1 MAQYIDKGTLIS
13 EINHQHKILMQT
25 DHTYGAQFVLGFRQ
39 ACRQIIDFI
48 DTLEVK
54 EVDLKKELELWMKS
68 NADYTGHFN
77 ILEFAK
83 YFFELGLKVQKG

>member
-1 MAQYIDKGTLIS
+1 MTQYINKDDLLAKIDNLK
-13 EINHQHKILMQT
+13 HKIDNRYSYSNGWKDALCMLE
-25 DHTYGAQFVLGFRQ
+25 AEL
-39 ACRQIIDFI
+39 

-77 ILEFAK
+77 ILEFTK
-83 YFFELGLKVQKG
+83 YFFELGLKINQKGK